1 MSKVKDNAP
10 QQPDTTPPVTVSM
23 GIVPKGE
30 LRDELDRAYARLLEA
45 SAKADAAREAS
56 YRSRVLRV
64 ALASCLFMAFE
75 LGDSITALA
84 MHTRPVLSI
93 EVHMPQ
99 RPSWWPWW
107 LPWNPGKM
115 PGTSSPRV
123 IPGTPG

>member
-1 MSKVKDNAP
+1 MYLMTKEEVL
-10 QQPDTTPPVTVSM
+10 
-23 GIVPKGE
+23 

-45 SAKADAAREAS
+45 QAKADAAREAS
-56 YRSRVLRV
+56 YRSRVRRV
-64 ALASCLFMAFE
+64 ALASCLIMAFE

-84 MHTRPVLSI
+84 MHTRPLLSI
-93 EVHMPQ
+93 EVHMPK